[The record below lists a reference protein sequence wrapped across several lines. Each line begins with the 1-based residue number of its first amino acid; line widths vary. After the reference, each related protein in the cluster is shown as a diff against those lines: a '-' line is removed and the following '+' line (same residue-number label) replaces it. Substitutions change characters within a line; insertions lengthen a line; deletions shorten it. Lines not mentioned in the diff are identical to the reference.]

1 MRLVWK
7 EQPAFDPDGETYQPK
22 AFRDYEMGA
31 NVAGVQLNWRRPDV
45 IELTNKDLHLL
56 AIKVHQDPIIAGR
69 YIDML
74 SHTLAIKS

>member
-31 NVAGVQLNWRRPDV
+31 NVAGVN
-45 IELTNKDLHLL
+45 
-56 AIKVHQDPIIAGR
+56 
-69 YIDML
+69 
-74 SHTLAIKS
+74 